1 MTLAGAL
8 LLLGLVATILLPRV
22 DVPGRAVHLFRAFFP
37 SWRFF
42 EDVGGTPR
50 LDYRVHLETGELG
63 PWTDALPPVPRG
75 PTALLLNPAGNLRF
89 AGGSLVDQLVADFE
103 VLTDAEVDDA
113 PERGLAALERMVSF
127 RLVQNLVA
135 TQLRVRPDATEV
147 TAYELRLV
155 LDAPDVPEA
164 AREVILQTRPY
175 PWTR

>member
-8 LLLGLVATILLPRV
+8 LLLGLVATIFLPRV

-50 LDYRVHLETGELG
+50 LDYRVHLSSGDLG

-75 PTALLLNPAGNLRF
+75 PAAVLVNPAGNLRF
-89 AGGSLVDQLVADFE
+89 ACGSLVDQLVADFE
-103 VLTDAEVDDA
+103 MLTDAEVADA
-113 PERGLAALERMVSF
+113 SEQGLPALERMVSF
-127 RLVQNLVA
+127 RLVQNLLA
-135 TQLRVRPDATEV
+135 TRLRARPDAAEIA
-147 TAYELRLV
+147 AYELRLV

-164 AREVILQTRPY
+164 EREVILQTPPY
-175 PWTR
+175 AWTP